1 MKYFTIFIFTLLVSC
16 GTVKKT
22 YMCGERPC
30 IDKKEFNK
38 YFSENLIVEI
48 QTKKLKKKTSVDL
61 VKLNLSTADK
71 KKKKKNFLKLT
82 DINNKKKQKSSIK
95 LEKTRLKEE
104 RKMIK
109 IEEKIK
115 NKEANKLVK
124 LRKKNEKNQVLLNQ
138 KNNIENEK
146 QLKKLEKIKKTKNT
160 RLEDTNIKKNK
171 EIDIVKSKA
180 QVSVCDAMP
189 DCDIDKI
196 AELLIKKGNEKAYP
210 DITSK

>member
-1 MKYFTIFIFTLLVSC
+1 M
-16 GTVKKT
+16 
-22 YMCGERPC
+22 
-30 IDKKEFNK
+30 
-38 YFSENLIVEI
+38 
-48 QTKKLKKKTSVDL
+48 
-61 VKLNLSTADK
+61 
-71 KKKKKNFLKLT
+71 
-82 DINNKKKQKSSIK
+82 
-95 LEKTRLKEE
+95 EKTRLKEE

-124 LRKKNEKNQVLLNQ
+124 LRKNKEKNQVLLNQ